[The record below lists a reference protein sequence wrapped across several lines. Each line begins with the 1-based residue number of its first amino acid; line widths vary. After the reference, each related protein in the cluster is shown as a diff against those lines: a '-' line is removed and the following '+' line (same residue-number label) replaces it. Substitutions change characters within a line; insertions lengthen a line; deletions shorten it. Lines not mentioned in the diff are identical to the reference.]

1 VVIKSQIDYIYT
13 EGKQF
18 AWRTYFVNSSAE
30 FVEIDYRVAY
40 EGSGQMHQIDARD
53 ALEKYLLQTRI

>member
-1 VVIKSQIDYIYT
+1 M
-13 EGKQF
+13 
-18 AWRTYFVNSSAE
+18 NSSAE